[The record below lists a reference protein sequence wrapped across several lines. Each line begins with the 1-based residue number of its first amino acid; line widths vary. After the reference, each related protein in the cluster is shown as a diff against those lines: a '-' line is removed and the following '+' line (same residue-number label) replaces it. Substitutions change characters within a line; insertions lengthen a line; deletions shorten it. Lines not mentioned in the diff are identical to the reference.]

1 MPPFQ
6 TNLLGLP
13 VTSVLECCMFL
24 CAEHGMKLNS
34 WQPAELAQQHG
45 VRPGFGMPHCES
57 LPGSLLEQELRALRK
72 LSAPPGSASGA
83 DLLAGYS
90 NSLEEMYPGINH
102 TTRDGDYIQ
111 RYLQLLCAQEGHN
124 GQSGPVTP

>member
-1 MPPFQ
+1 
-6 TNLLGLP
+6 
-13 VTSVLECCMFL
+13 
-24 CAEHGMKLNS
+24 MKLDT
-34 WQPAELAQQHG
+34 WQSAELAQQHSG
-45 VRPGFGMPHCES
+45 GPGFGLPHCES
-57 LPGSLLEQELRALRK
+57 APGSLLEQELRALRK
-72 LSAPPGSASGA
+72 LSAPPGSTSGA

-102 TTRDGDYIQ
+102 TMSNGDYIQ